1 MNGDWLVNLFRSD
14 QNTVALFSLLTHEI
28 YVTISFDE
36 PLLFSN
42 GLQPSYVTPNRDV
55 MRGQRGVDETVL
67 HDHKNNST
75 NGIRIIPPLRRD
87 ILQMVVAHS
96 RTVVVRQMESSHKS
110 HESEGRI
117 VPPYRASI
125 VCAGLK
131 EASNRVCWAEGSLQS
146 RVLG

>member
-1 MNGDWLVNLFRSD
+1 MIRITVNHLA
-14 QNTVALFSLLTHEI
+14 VL
-28 YVTISFDE
+28 
-36 PLLFSN
+36 
-42 GLQPSYVTPNRDV
+42 TPNRGV

-125 VCAGLK
+125 VCAGLN